1 MKISSSTKSL
11 LHKRIVLERVPQRII
26 ATALALTLLGCNSD
40 AVAEEQD
47 AVTIYS
53 SAQPGA
59 IDPDLYRPIP
69 GQNRGH
75 YTVPG
80 YGVVKST
87 RIYDLSKGQNRIQ
100 VSDVAAFIDPT
111 TVSFRS
117 LNNKQ
122 TRVLE
127 QSYQFDLVNQQ
138 QLLQRFLGKMVTVQ
152 QAQGDEMVEIK
163 GELLSADGSL
173 VLKTDKGNIRSI
185 GYYAGIIFPDLPEGL
200 RTKPTLIWDLYS
212 PSAGKQTT
220 ELSYQTEGMTW
231 WTDYNVTYDES
242 DSCKMDLSSWVSIIN
257 QSGASFNKA
266 KLKLIAGDVN
276 RAQQNQIPRV
286 MASRVAEEAYMDKGF
301 EEKAFFEY
309 HLYTLGRPADLPNN
323 STKQLELFPSVKDIQ
338 CNKELVFDASNQFYS
353 YSGINTNEGYGKS
366 SSSDVNVYLR
376 FANEEKNAL
385 GIPLPA
391 GRIRVNQR
399 DTDGSLE
406 FIGEDIIDHTPKN
419 EDVLI
424 KVGNA
429 FDIKGERK
437 QTDYKINTSG
447 KELTESF
454 EITLKNHKDEA
465 VDVVIREN
473 LYRWSNWNITRKSHN
488 FEKQDSRHV
497 HFNVKV
503 PANGETKVTYT
514 VKYDW

>member
-1 MKISSSTKSL
+1 MKITSNTKPLFLRSIIPSL
-11 LHKRIVLERVPQRII
+11 I
-26 ATALALTLLGCNSD
+26 AFTLLGCNSS
-40 AVAEEQD
+40 ASAEEQD
-47 AVTIYS
+47 AITIYS

-59 IDPDLYRPIP
+59 INPDLYRPVP
-69 GQNRGH
+69 GQNRG
-75 YTVPG
+75 YYRVPG
-80 YGVVKST
+80 YGVIKSV
-87 RIYDLSKGQNRIQ
+87 RNYQLNKGQNRIQ

-138 QLLQRFLGKMVTVQ
+138 QLLQRFLGKTVTVQ
-152 QAQGDEMVEIK
+152 QAQGDELVDIK
-163 GELLSADGSL
+163 GELLSADGNL
-173 VLKTDKGNIRSI
+173 VLKTEKGNIRTI

-212 PSAGKQTT
+212 PAAGKQTT

-242 DSCKMDLSSWVSIIN
+242 KGCNMDLSSWVSIIN
-257 QSGASFNKA
+257 QSGASFNDA

-276 RAQQNQIPRV
+276 RAQQNEPPRV
-286 MASRVAEEAYMDKGF
+286 MASRVAEEAMMDKGF

-338 CNKELVFDASNQFYS
+338 CNKELVFDASSQLYG
-353 YSGINTNEGYGKS
+353 YHGINTNESYGKNIA
-366 SSSDVNVYLR
+366 SDVNVYLR
-376 FANEEKNAL
+376 FTNEDDNQL
-385 GIPLPA
+385 GVPLPA

-406 FIGEDIIDHTPKN
+406 FIGEDIIDHTPKD
-419 EDVLI
+419 EEVLI
-424 KVGNA
+424 KMGNA
-429 FDIKGERK
+429 FDVKGERK
-437 QTDYKINTSG
+437 QTNYQIDTKK
-447 KELTESF
+447 KELRESF
-454 EITLKNHKDEA
+454 EVTLKNHKEEA
-465 VDVVIREN
+465 VTVVIRET
-473 LYRWSNWNITRKSHN
+473 LYRWSNWKITRKSHDY
-488 FEKQDSRHV
+488 EKQDSRHV
-497 HFNVKV
+497 HFIVTV
-503 PANGETKVTYT
+503 PANGETKVNYT
-514 VKYDW
+514 VDYNW

>member
-1 MKISSSTKSL
+1 MKITSNTKPLFLRS
-11 LHKRIVLERVPQRII
+11 IVPTLI
-26 ATALALTLLGCNSD
+26 AFAVLGCNSN
-40 AVAEEQD
+40 ANAEEQD
-47 AVTIYS
+47 AITIYS

-59 IDPDLYRPIP
+59 INPELYRPVP
-69 GQNRGH
+69 GQNRG
-75 YTVPG
+75 YYNVPG
-80 YGVVKST
+80 YGIIKSV
-87 RIYDLSKGQNRIQ
+87 RDHELQKGQNRIQ

-117 LNNKQ
+117 LDNKQ

-138 QLLQRFLGKMVTVQ
+138 QLLQRFLGKTVTVQ
-152 QAQGDEMVEIK
+152 QAQGDELVDIK
-163 GELLSADGSL
+163 GELLSADGNL
-173 VLKTDKGNIRSI
+173 VLKTEKGNIRSI

-212 PSAGKQTT
+212 PTAGKQTT

-242 DSCKMDLSSWVSIIN
+242 KGCNLDLSSWVSIIN
-257 QSGASFNKA
+257 QSGASFSNA

-276 RAQQNQIPRV
+276 RAEPDVEYIRV
-286 MASRVAEEAYMDKGF
+286 TGSRVAEEAMMDKGF

-323 STKQLELFPSVKDIQ
+323 STKQIELFPSVKDVQ
-338 CNKELVFDASNQFYS
+338 CNKELVFDASSQFYA
-353 YSGINTNEGYGKS
+353 YQRVNTNEGYGKTS
-366 SSSDVNVYLR
+366 SADVNVYLR
-376 FANEEKNAL
+376 FTNEDENQL

-406 FIGEDIIDHTPKN
+406 FIGEDIIDHTPKD
-419 EDVLI
+419 EEVLI
-424 KVGNA
+424 KMGNA

-437 QTDYKINTSG
+437 QTNYQINTD
-447 KELTESF
+447 KRELSESF

-465 VDVVIREN
+465 IQMVVRET
-473 LYRWSNWNITRKSHN
+473 LYRWSNWKITRKSHD

-514 VKYDW
+514 VEYDW